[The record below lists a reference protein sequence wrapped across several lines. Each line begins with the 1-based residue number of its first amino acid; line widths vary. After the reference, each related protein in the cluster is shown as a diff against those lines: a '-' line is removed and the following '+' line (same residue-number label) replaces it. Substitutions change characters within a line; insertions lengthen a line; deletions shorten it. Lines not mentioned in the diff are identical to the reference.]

1 MDPDSALLQTVAN
14 IKVDEDTLAR
24 HAHLRQCW
32 TDMETKGYRR
42 PQDTRGLGYEASP
55 QEPKAKPVDRAKQPL
70 VHKWQSFVA
79 ATVPPPIL
87 SLPTTPSVMVA
98 AVKRE
103 GAVTVMSPPSVAVV
117 QQLASPKIIETPFES
132 PEPPIWSG
140 CAIG

>member
-1 MDPDSALLQTVAN
+1 MDPDSALLQTVAS
-14 IKVDEDTLAR
+14 IKVDDDTLAR
-24 HAHLRQCW
+24 HAQLRQCW
-32 TDMETKGYRR
+32 SDMETKGYRR

-87 SLPTTPSVMVA
+87 PLPTAPSVMVA

-103 GAVTVMSPPSVAVV
+103 GQASVVTAKYGRSPA
-117 QQLASPKIIETPFES
+117 ARI
-132 PEPPIWSG
+132 
-140 CAIG
+140 A